1 MLASDH
7 PFNPGEHRYSM
18 ILPIGGMIILGLTC
32 LILGFVFWPEP
43 KPHYDSTTEGTF
55 PPAAAPREPGAPA
68 APAQPEAPRLPPAS
82 EVSPR

>member
-7 PFNPGEHRYSM
+7 PFNPGEHKYSM

-32 LILGFVFWPEP
+32 LILGLVFWPDP

-55 PPAAAPREPGAPA
+55 PPATAPA
-68 APAQPEAPRLPPAS
+68 APGQPAQPEAPRLPPAS
-82 EVSPR
+82 AVSPR